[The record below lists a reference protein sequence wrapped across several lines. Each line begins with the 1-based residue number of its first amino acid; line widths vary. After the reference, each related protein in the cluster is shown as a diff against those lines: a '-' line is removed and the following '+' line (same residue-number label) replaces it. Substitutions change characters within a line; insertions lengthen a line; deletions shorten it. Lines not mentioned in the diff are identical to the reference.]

1 MSDHSP
7 QWRTAVRPIITF
19 IAAGLAAV
27 PVFAGSWA
35 NNQSLGGFS
44 KVHIYTPDSVSP
56 IGEGKSLLLVLHGC
70 TQSIDAYKT
79 ANLEAAAE
87 AYGMVIAVPDAANK
101 SGYSCWHY
109 WDSTKSRSHKDYKNL
124 ISLANAMSGD
134 SARNIDAN
142 QVYIAG
148 LSSGAA
154 FAHTAACL
162 APDVFAGMGIAA
174 GPSIGTSSNG
184 AFSFESANVASRC
197 QQYAG
202 SYASHF
208 SSQIASFVHGKSD
221 TTVPQ
226 AYLRQNAEG
235 MASVYGVTE
244 GATQGKSREGFN
256 YDHTSWTGNRV
267 IMDHLANVTHAWP
280 AGSGASGSYIASNGF
295 NYALYLGEYFSQHNL
310 RADQNEAPV
319 LSPLTLSENGG
330 SLAISGTA
338 SDSDGNV
345 ASVNLVIQ
353 TATGSPVQSINTSTD
368 ASGFFSANSSG
379 LADGLYTVTATATDN
394 EGKASEPV
402 TGSQRIGPEPAAT
415 APALSNTQ
423 AAVNGQCVTV
433 SGTVVDENQ
442 NLQSVVVSAGG
453 QSVNATVNGTS
464 YTAQRCGLAG
474 GAQSANVV
482 ATDST
487 NLSSSAS
494 VSFTIDAGVT
504 GDYNAH
510 INAGHITWGDGY
522 SACYLAFGTNPF
534 TMRELARGNGQCEWV
549 ADGDTSCNGPVQ
561 ACTGSVNPPTDTDGD
576 GVADGSDNCPTLSN
590 ADQADNDSDG
600 IGNVCDSTPD
610 GVADSDGDGVADDND
625 NCPSQANANQA
636 DNDSDGIGNVCDST
650 PDGSYSC
657 TQTTASN
664 YAHVQAGRATS
675 SGGYAY
681 AVGSG
686 SLMGLYNIFY
696 SSTLAETSA
705 GYYSLGSCPN

>member
-1 MSDHSP
+1 MYSP
-7 QWRTAVRPIITF
+7 TSLRGQLLPA
-19 IAAGLAAV
+19 LAALGLLFSLTV
-27 PVFAGSWA
+27 QAGSWQ
-35 NNQSLGGFS
+35 NNVALGGFS
-44 KVHIYTPDSVSP
+44 KVHIYTPDSLSP
-56 IGEGKSLLLVLHGC
+56 IGEGKSLLLLLHGC

-79 ANLEAAAE
+79 ANLETAAE

-124 ISLANAMSGD
+124 ISLANALSGD
-134 SARNIDAN
+134 GARNIDAN

-154 FAHTAACL
+154 FAHTTACL
-162 APDVFAGMGIAA
+162 APDVFAGMGIDA

-208 SSQIASFVHGKSD
+208 STQIASFAHGKSD

-235 MASVYGVTE
+235 MATVYGAAE
-244 GATQGKSREGFN
+244 GATQAQSREGFS

-267 IMDHLANVTHAWP
+267 VMDHLANVTHAWP
-280 AGSGASGSYIASNGF
+280 AGSGASGSYIANNGF
-295 NYALYLGEYFSQHNL
+295 NYALYLGEFFSQHNL

-319 LSPLTLSENGG
+319 IDQLDLAENAG

-338 SDSDGNV
+338 VDSDGSV
-345 ASVNLVIQ
+345 ASVNLVIR
-353 TATGSPVQSINTSTD
+353 TATGSPVQTLNTSVD
-368 ASGFFSANSSG
+368 ASGFFSANSNA

-394 EGKASEPV
+394 EGKDGEPV
-402 TGSQRIGPEPAAT
+402 TDDQRIGPMPPAT
-415 APALSNTQ
+415 APVLSN
-423 AAVNGQCVTV
+423 ASASVSGQCVTV
-433 SGTVVDENQ
+433 TGTVLDENQ
-442 NLQSVVVSAGG
+442 NLQGVAVSAGG
-453 QSVNATVNGTS
+453 QTVNASVDGTGYS
-464 YTAQRCGLAG
+464 AQLCNLAG
-474 GAQSANVV
+474 GEQSATIV

-487 NLSSSAS
+487 SLSSTAS
-494 VSFTIDAGVT
+494 VSFTIDAGST

-510 INAGHITWGDGY
+510 IAAGHITWGDGY
-522 SACYLAFGTNPF
+522 SACYLAFGSNPF
-534 TMRELARGNGQCEWV
+534 TMREFDRGNGQCEWV
-549 ADGDTSCNGPVQ
+549 ADGDASCNGPLQ
-561 ACTGSVNPPTDTDGD
+561 ACSGSVSQPVDSDGD
-576 GVADGSDNCPTLSN
+576 GVADNADNCPAQSN
-590 ADQADNDSDG
+590 ADQADNDNDG

-610 GVADSDGDGVADDND
+610 GVADSDGDGIADDND
-625 NCPSQANANQA
+625 NCPNSANANQA
-636 DNDSDGIGNVCDST
+636 DNDGDGIGNVCDST
-650 PDGSYSC
+650 PDGSFSC

-686 SLMGLYNIFY
+686 SLMGLYNTFY
-696 SSTLAETSA
+696 SSTLAQTSA
-705 GYYSLGSCPN
+705 GYYIVGNCPK